1 MNEFLM
7 RLAETGP
14 SLTIRA
20 TVLFAVA
27 SGVALALGKASAAQR
42 HLVWA
47 AALAASL
54 VLPAMH
60 VCAPEWGVLPAFTA
74 KQTSSPA
81 MREAPMAGESPSAS
95 MAVASF
101 HESPRGAERAV
112 SAAVS
117 PPASPAPPKAAALS
131 VSVSPGQVL
140 AVLWLARVLLGVV
153 RLVLAVGRIR
163 QFAHRA
169 DPATGKTASM
179 LTELARESGIRRPVQ
194 CLVSRQSIV
203 PMTWGWLR
211 PVVLLPADAASWSA
225 ERLRVVLLHELA
237 HVRRG
242 DAATQFVAE
251 LARSLYWFHPLAW
264 WGVHCLR
271 FEQEAACDDRVLAA
285 GAAAEDYAEE
295 LVAVT
300 ARLPHGLQDAG
311 LAVAMGRRHTIE
323 GRVRS
328 ILADDRDRRPVRTVR
343 AAVIGGVFVTLA
355 TVAAIVGPA
364 AEAEDKPPVSGARP
378 AAAAELPKDTN
389 TIANLTVEQA
399 KTLAETFPGLV
410 VKIRWWGMHDVPLPD
425 CLPLNG
431 LTKLE
436 ADVAGALAGYGKGPL
451 LLNGLTR
458 LDAGSARA
466 LADSKGVLVLNAL
479 TTLDAATAKALAE
492 FQGKALALDGLTR
505 LDADAAEALA
515 AFKGGQLILSGLT
528 ELDEATAKAL
538 AAIEKWDGELRAITA
553 LEGPDSLA
561 VAQALA
567 KRKGRLS
574 LRNLKKISPKT
585 RAALIKNEKVSLPH
599 AQNLALIPEPDGT
612 ATDDLL
618 APELLRNLT
627 PEQAERLICTHRRPD
642 TRSITLLRF
651 TPVTELKASGLT
663 VTKSIPVEFT
673 HTIAFEGDIL
683 SLPALERLTPETA
696 AVLGRHNGVLQL
708 DGVTALNPA
717 AAVALAAFDGELLS
731 LSRVAELDA
740 ATAKALAGS
749 KARQL
754 HLSSLAKLDEDTAQA
769 LVVFKGEKIWASFIP
784 HNVGST
790 IVLTPAVAR
799 LVSKLAEPSCTLG
812 AVTAFESPDSV
823 AIAKAL
829 ATRKGPLSLPNLKKI
844 SPKTLSALIEKD
856 DIDIP
861 LIETLEL
868 IPEPDGSPTEDFV
881 IPERFQKR

>member
-1 MNEFLM
+1 MNEFLVSV
-7 RLAETGP
+7 AETGP
-14 SLTIRA
+14 SLTIRV
-20 TVLFAVA
+20 TVLFAA
-27 SGVALALGKASAAQR
+27 AAGVALALGKASAAQR

-47 AALAASL
+47 AALATSL

-74 KQTSSPA
+74 KHTSSPA
-81 MREAPMAGESPSAS
+81 MREAPMAGEGPSAS

-101 HESPRGAERAV
+101 HESPRGAERAA

-117 PPASPAPPKAAALS
+117 PPALPPPPRAAALAIS
-131 VSVSPGQVL
+131 VSVGQAL
-140 AVLWLARVLLGVV
+140 AVLWLTGVLLGCV
-153 RLVLAVGRIR
+153 RLALAAGRIR
-163 QFAHRA
+163 QLARRA
-169 DPATGKTASM
+169 DPATGRTAAL
-179 LTELARESGIRRPVQ
+179 LTELARESGIRRPVR

-264 WGVHCLR
+264 WGVRCLR
-271 FEQEAACDDRVLAA
+271 VEQEAACDDRVLAA

-300 ARLPHGLQDAG
+300 ARLPHGLPEPG

-599 AQNLALIPEPDGT
+599 AQELVLIPEPDGT

-651 TPVTELKASGLT
+651 KPRTELNADGRT
-663 VTKSIPVEFT
+663 VTISMSVEFT
-673 HTIAFEGDIL
+673 HTIAFEGDVL

-717 AAVALAAFDGELLS
+717 AAAALAAFDGELLS

-829 ATRKGPLSLPNLKKI
+829 AARKGPLSLPNLKKI